1 MPAFA
6 IRRAFIAV
14 KLQQVQGHCV
24 EEFTQFATA
33 RIDEQAHGGHERR
46 QRLDDR
52 ARLLE
57 RHRTG
62 AFGIEHEADG
72 IRPGLDGCQ
81 RILYAGNPTDL
92 AANG

>member
-6 IRRAFIAV
+6 VLRTFIAME
-14 KLQQVQGHCV
+14 LQQVQRHRV
-24 EEFTQFATA
+24 EDFPQLATA
-33 RIDEQAHGGHERR
+33 GIDEQAHGGHERR

-57 RHRTG
+57 RHVPRALG
-62 AFGIEHEADG
+62 VEHEADG
-72 IRPGLDGCQ
+72 IGPGLDRRQ
-81 RILYAGNPTDL
+81 RILYAGNPANL